1 VRYRGCNKSVNG
13 VRSED
18 KERLKFM
25 SETSDL
31 SHTTRRRFLR
41 HVVLLGI
48 GTTLIAAC
56 GPSGASSAPTPA
68 PAAQPTTPPAAAKPT
83 TGAAAAAP
91 TTAPAPQTAP
101 ARAGANLS
109 GSITVSYPDEAGKKP
124 PYVQAAADQVSKA
137 NPGAKITV
145 DLQKIADGDYY
156 TKLLLALQGGSGPD
170 VTHLGGDSIGE
181 MVDAGYLAPL
191 DDYLAKW
198 ADWSQYPDAVKQGVT
213 YKGKVYGIP
222 YGLDTRFLYYRK
234 DVFQKAGLDA
244 NWQPKNIQDIID
256 SAKLVQSKVPDVI
269 PYALYAGK
277 AGDTGTANHGFVPTL
292 WAYGGD
298 LQDKSGKWIGDSAAL
313 RKAFAYYQQAYTQA
327 KLVPGEVL
335 TSPKPWTAMREKEG
349 NGGLALLFEGGWVYG
364 GWADKDAAA
373 TKQNIGY
380 VLFPTENAG
389 PSFTVGGPGTVW
401 MITSG
406 SKNKDLAWGFIKT
419 WNNKDTVAKLN
430 IEDPH
435 PVARTDSADVP
446 EFKANQF
453 LVDSTKSL
461 EKARFTPLDAAW
473 GKVIT
478 AIQAATERAATG
490 DGTADD
496 IVKRYS
502 DDLKRT
508 VGDDKVVSA

>member
-1 VRYRGCNKSVNG
+1 MRPVR
-13 VRSED
+13 RSA
-18 KERLKFM
+18 
-25 SETSDL
+25 
-31 SHTTRRRFLR
+31 RRRR
-41 HVVLLGI
+41 
-48 GTTLIAAC
+48 AR
-56 GPSGASSAPTPA
+56 PP
-68 PAAQPTTPPAAAKPT
+68 PAAQPTTARQRPPSRRTAA
-83 TGAAAAAP
+83 
-91 TTAPAPQTAP
+91 APQTAP
-101 ARAGANLS
+101 AQAGANLT
-109 GSITVSYPDEAGKKP
+109 GTITVSYPDEAGKKP

-137 NPGAKITV
+137 NPSAKITV

-156 TKLLLALQGGSGPD
+156 TKLLLALQSGSGPD

-198 ADWSQYPDAVKQGVT
+198 ADWKLYPDAVKQGVT

-234 DVFQKAGLDA
+234 DVFQKAGLDP

-256 SAKLVQSKVPDVI
+256 TAKQVQSKVPGRHPVR
-269 PYALYAGK
+269 ALRRQGRATPGRPI
-277 AGDTGTANHGFVPTL
+277 TASCRPCGRT
-292 WAYGGD
+292 AATCRTRAA
-298 LQDKSGKWIGDSAAL
+298 SGSATAQAL
-313 RKAFAYYQQAYTQA
+313 RKTFAYYQQAYTQA

-380 VLFPTENAG
+380 VLFPTETGG

-401 MITSG
+401 MITNG
-406 SKNKDLAWGFIKT
+406 SKNKDLAWEFIKT

-435 PVARTDSADVP
+435 PVARTDSADVAGVQGQSVP
-446 EFKANQF
+446 GRLDQIARKGQ
-453 LVDSTKSL
+453 VSRRSTRRGAKSSPPSRPPPS
-461 EKARFTPLDAAW
+461 APRP
-473 GKVIT
+473 
-478 AIQAATERAATG
+478 ATEPP
-490 DGTADD
+490 DD
-496 IVKRYS
+496 IVKRYA

-508 VGDDKVVSA
+508 IGDDKVVSA

>member
-1 VRYRGCNKSVNG
+1 
-13 VRSED
+13 
-18 KERLKFM
+18 M
-25 SETSDL
+25 SDTLELPSA
-31 SHTTRRRFLR
+31 TTRRRLLR
-41 HVVLLGI
+41 RAVAFGI
-48 GTTLIAAC
+48 GSTLLVAC
-56 GPSGASSAPTPA
+56 GPSAATSSPTGPPA
-68 PAAQPTTPPAAAKPT
+68 PQPTQPAAAAKPT
-83 TGAAAAAP
+83 SPSATSAPAPAAPTAAAAKPTAAAAAQA
-91 TTAPAPQTAP
+91 APAQ
-101 ARAGANLS
+101 AGANLT
-109 GSITVSYPDEAGKKP
+109 GTITVSYPDEAGKKP
-124 PYVQAAADQVSKA
+124 PYVQAAADQVTKA
-137 NPGAKITV
+137 NPSAKITV

-156 TKLLLALQGGSGPD
+156 TKLLLGLQSGSGPD

-191 DDYLAKW
+191 DDYLATW
-198 ADWSQYPDAVKQGVT
+198 DDWKNYPDAVKQGVT

-234 DVFQKAGLDA
+234 DVFQKAGLDP
-244 NWQPKNIQDIID
+244 NWQPKNVQDILD
-256 SAKLVQSKVPDVI
+256 TAKTVQSKVPDVI

-277 AGDTGTANHGFVPTL
+277 AGDTGTASHGFVPLL

-298 LQDKSGKWIGDSAAL
+298 LQDKSGKWIGDSQAL
-313 RKAFAYYQQAYTQA
+313 RKTFTYYQQAYTQT
-327 KLVPGEVL
+327 KLVPSEVL

-373 TKQNIGY
+373 AKQNIGY
-380 VLFPTENAG
+380 VLFPTESSG

-401 MITSG
+401 MITNG
-406 SKNKDLAWGFIKT
+406 SKNKDLAWEFIKT

-435 PVARTDSADVP
+435 PVARTDSADVA

-478 AIQAATERAATG
+478 AIQSATERAATG
-490 DGTADD
+490 EGTPDD
-496 IVKRYS
+496 IVKRYA
-502 DDLKRT
+502 DDLRRT
-508 VGDDKVVSA
+508 IGDDKVVSA

>member
-1 VRYRGCNKSVNG
+1 VAG
-13 VRSED
+13 VRSEE
-18 KERLKFM
+18 KERLVVM
-25 SETSDL
+25 SDTSAL
-31 SHTTRRRFLR
+31 SRVTRRRLLR
-41 HVVLLGI
+41 QAVVFGI
-48 GTTLIAAC
+48 GTTLVAAC
-56 GPSGASSAPTPA
+56 GPSSAGSPPTTAPA
-68 PAAQPTTPPAAAKPT
+68 PAAQPTQPPAAAKPT
-83 TGAAAAAP
+83 SAPAAAAP
-91 TTAPAPQTAP
+91 TTAPAAAPTAAPPAQAAP
-101 ARAGANLS
+101 AQTGANLS
-109 GSITVSYPDEAGKKP
+109 GTITVSYPDEAGKKP
-124 PYVQAAADQVSKA
+124 PYVQAAADQVTKA
-137 NPGAKITV
+137 NPNAKITV

-156 TKLLLALQGGSGPD
+156 TKLLLGLQSGSGPD

-181 MVDAGYLAPL
+181 MVDANYLAPL

-198 ADWSQYPDAVKQGVT
+198 ADWKLYPDAVKQGVT

-234 DVFQKAGLDA
+234 DVFQKAGLDP
-244 NWQPKNIQDIID
+244 NWQPKNIQDILD
-256 SAKLVQSKVPDVI
+256 SAKQVQSKAPDVI

-277 AGDTGTANHGFVPTL
+277 AGDTGTANHGFVPIL

-298 LQDKSGKWIGDSAAL
+298 LQDKSGNWIGDSQAL
-313 RKAFAYYQQAYTQA
+313 RKAFTYYQQAYTQT
-327 KLVPGEVL
+327 KLVPSEVL

-364 GWADKDAAA
+364 GWADADAAA

-380 VLFPTENAG
+380 VLFPTETAG

-401 MITSG
+401 MITSQ
-406 SKNKDLAWGFIKT
+406 SKNKDLAWEFIKT

-435 PVARTDSADVP
+435 PVARTDAADVA

-478 AIQAATERAATG
+478 AIQSATERAATG

-496 IVKRYS
+496 IVKRYA
-502 DDLKRT
+502 DDLRRT
-508 VGDDKVVSA
+508 IGDDKVV